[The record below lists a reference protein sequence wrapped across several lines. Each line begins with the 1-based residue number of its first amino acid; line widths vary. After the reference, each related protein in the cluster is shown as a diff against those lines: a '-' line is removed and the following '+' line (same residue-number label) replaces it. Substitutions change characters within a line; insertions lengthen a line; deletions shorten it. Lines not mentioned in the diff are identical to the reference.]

1 VRRVRCLLSTG
12 KSRGH
17 GNADNNRFTDFHY
30 HFGSSVLTTSAC
42 SHSRSL
48 PQVQISSPYQL
59 SSACPVCGYQE
70 SMPLTIHTPRN
81 IPRLATLSGQLFIHA
96 PGFIWWHRWFPPR
109 RWKQLLNATSCRT
122 LSKVVFR
129 HMIQADLCEVAPK
142 FYYLGSWHAD
152 LLYIDRRKC
161 VLSLLKHQAQII
173 LTKISANTYFA
184 ECWCCS
190 RIIV

>member
-1 VRRVRCLLSTG
+1 MTIRAGFVRAKWLALAKCVS
-12 KSRGH
+12 
-17 GNADNNRFTDFHY
+17 
-30 HFGSSVLTTSAC
+30 
-42 SHSRSL
+42 
-48 PQVQISSPYQL
+48 SSPLMLNPFRYFKT
-59 SSACPVCGYQE
+59 SPE
-70 SMPLTIHTPRN
+70 I
-81 IPRLATLSGQLFIHA
+81 IRLAGR
-96 PGFIWWHRWFPPR
+96 PGTQTARKPHPLPG
-109 RWKQLLNATSCRT
+109 ST

>member
-1 VRRVRCLLSTG
+1 MQLIHCTG
-12 KSRGH
+12 K
-17 GNADNNRFTDFHY
+17 
-30 HFGSSVLTTSAC
+30 L
-42 SHSRSL
+42 
-48 PQVQISSPYQL
+48 Q
-59 SSACPVCGYQE
+59 QE
-70 SMPLTIHTPRN
+70 MGL
-81 IPRLATLSGQLFIHA
+81 
-96 PGFIWWHRWFPPR
+96 
-109 RWKQLLNATSCRT
+109 K
-122 LSKVVFR
+122 K
-129 HMIQADLCEVAPK
+129 ADLCEVAPK